1 MTDIKK
7 NKSFDNVLTELGSYY
22 FDTTYKKKYECE
34 VCKDTE
40 NLGNL
45 HKFHPDEPYGFRA
58 YVICNKCNP
67 KSNETFYEISH
78 ASKRTK
84 FRQNLLNR
92 TSFDD
97 ILWVSDTKNTLKTI
111 NLLKHIP
118 FYRIKADRKKLSS

>member
-22 FDTTYKKKYECE
+22 FNTTYKKKFECE

-40 NLGNL
+40 NLGIL
-45 HKFHPDEPYGFRA
+45 RKYHPDGLYNEK
-58 YVICNKCNP
+58 VIMICKKCKP
-67 KSNETFYEISH
+67 KSNESYNELLPNTAGCH
-78 ASKRTK
+78 

-92 TSFDD
+92 TLFDD
-97 ILWVSDTKNTLKTI
+97 ILWVSDTKDTLKTI